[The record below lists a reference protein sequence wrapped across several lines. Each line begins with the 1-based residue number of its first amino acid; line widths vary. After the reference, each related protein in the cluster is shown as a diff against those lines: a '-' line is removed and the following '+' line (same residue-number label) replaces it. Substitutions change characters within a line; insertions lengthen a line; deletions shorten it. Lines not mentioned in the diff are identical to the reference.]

1 MVVQLI
7 IHNPAVSPSHCV
19 TEIKILIRTKPR
31 LFCYK
36 SFARRNLFKTTVNTI
51 DLKLVIQIF
60 T

>member
-31 LFCYK
+31 LF
-36 SFARRNLFKTTVNTI
+36 ARRNLFKTTVNII